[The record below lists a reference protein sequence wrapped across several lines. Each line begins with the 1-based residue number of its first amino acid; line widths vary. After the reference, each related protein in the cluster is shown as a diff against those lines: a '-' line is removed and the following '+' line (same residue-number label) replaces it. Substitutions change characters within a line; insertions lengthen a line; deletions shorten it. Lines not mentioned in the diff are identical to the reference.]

1 MHIIIT
7 GGAGFIGSHLTEIIL
22 AQGHHV
28 TVIDNFSTG
37 KWSNLPTH
45 SDRLKVHEVDIC
57 NFEGILDSVQ
67 GADAIVHLAAVA
79 SVQASVD
86 APRQTHA
93 INLVGT
99 INLLE
104 AARIHDISTF
114 VFASSAAIYGDNQ
127 NLPLKED
134 TPPQPLT
141 PYAFDK
147 LGSEYYI
154 DFYRR
159 QFGLKTTVFRFFNV
173 YGPRQDPSSPYSG
186 VISILIDRALNQK
199 PFTVFGDGLQ
209 SRDFIF
215 VQDLAAI
222 LCQAAVQQTGCGH
235 IVNLGNGTQTT
246 LLELIGIVESFSS
259 NSLNTSFDQARP
271 GDIKYSCADNTR
283 LRQLFSYVQTTCIE
297 EGLRRTWDSV
307 ATTTAQP

>member
-1 MHIIIT
+1 MHIIVT
-7 GGAGFIGSHLTEIIL
+7 GGAGFIGSHLTEMIL
-22 AQGHHV
+22 EQGHHV

-37 KWSNLPTH
+37 KWTNLPTH
-45 SDRLKVHEVDIC
+45 SDRLTVHEMDIC
-57 NFEGILDSVQ
+57 NFEGILSIVQ

-93 INLVGT
+93 INLDGT

-104 AARIHDISTF
+104 AAKIHDISTF
-114 VFASSAAIYGDNQ
+114 VFASSAAIYGNNQ

-134 TPPQPLT
+134 TPPAPMT
-141 PYAFDK
+141 PYAVDK

-186 VISILIDRALNQK
+186 VISILIDRAHNKL

-209 SRDFIF
+209 SRDFIY
-215 VQDLAAI
+215 VKDLAEI
-222 LCQAAVQQTGCGH
+222 LCKAATQQAPSGYTINV
-235 IVNLGNGTQTT
+235 GNGIQTALLDLLTTVET
-246 LLELIGIVESFSS
+246 LSGHKLD
-259 NSLNTSFDQARP
+259 TSFEAPRP
-271 GDIKYSCADNTR
+271 GDIKHSCADNTQ
-283 LRQLFSYVQTTCIE
+283 LRQLFSYTPKTSIA
-297 EGLRRTWDSV
+297 EGLKQIWDV
-307 ATTTAQP
+307 MVTTP